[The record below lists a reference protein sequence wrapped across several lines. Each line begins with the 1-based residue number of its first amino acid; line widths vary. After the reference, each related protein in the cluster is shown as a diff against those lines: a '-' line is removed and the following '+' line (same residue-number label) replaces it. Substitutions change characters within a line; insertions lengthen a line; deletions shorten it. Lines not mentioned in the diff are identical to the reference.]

1 MKDLKQNLSDQW
13 YNKVS
18 LHSRWFAVYGLGKT
32 GLSTIDHFKEFGF
45 ENYTIWD
52 DKKNL
57 QSQYSLNKKNFIK
70 SLDFVDYIVI
80 SPGIDINNSK
90 LKKPLKKNQHKLITD
105 LDLFYLINPK
115 IKTIVITGTNGKST
129 TCKIIEHFLKKN
141 KIDVKIGGNI
151 GSPILRVK
159 PKKNSLV
166 VIEASSFQLA
176 YSKFIKPT
184 YAILLNISQDHLDWH
199 KKLKDYVD
207 AKFKI
212 FSLQDSKNFA
222 FISEGQMV
230 REFKKRKNKSLLKI
244 VNENSYL
251 KIKHKIKN
259 KYLNLKINEKNM
271 SFAYEL
277 SKILKINANSFAK
290 SFSSFKGLPHRYEI
304 FKTYKNI
311 RFINDSKATSFEAT
325 KHALISNNNIYWIV
339 GGLPKAGDKFNFTN
353 EEENI
358 IKAFIIGKSP
368 NFFKKQLKNKI
379 DYKFSQNIKNAL
391 ISIFN
396 EVKKSP
402 KRECTVLFSPASASY
417 DQFKN
422 FEERGNQF
430 KKLVKFYGNR
440 SY

>member
-1 MKDLKQNLSDQW
+1 MIDLQQNTSDQW

-18 LHSRWFAVYGLGKT
+18 LHSRWFAIYGLGKT

-45 ENYTIWD
+45 QNYTIWD

-57 QSQYSLNKKNFIK
+57 QLQYNLNKKNFMK

-80 SPGIDINNSK
+80 SPGIDINNAK
-90 LKKPLKKNQHKLITD
+90 LKKKLQKNKHKLITD
-105 LDLFYLINPK
+105 LDLFYLMNPK
-115 IKTIVITGTNGKST
+115 VKTIVITGTNGKST

-151 GSPILRVK
+151 GSPILKVK
-159 PKKNSLV
+159 PKKNSII

-184 YAILLNISQDHLDWH
+184 YAMLLNISQDHLDWH
-199 KKLKDYVD
+199 KKFKNYVD

-222 FISEGQMV
+222 FITEGQLV
-230 REFKKRKNKSLLKI
+230 KKFKKRKNKSILKI
-244 VNENSYL
+244 VKQNDYF

-259 KYLNLKINEKNM
+259 KYLNSKINEKNM

-277 SKILKINANSFAK
+277 SKILKISENSFTKA
-290 SFSSFKGLPHRYEI
+290 FSSFKGLSHRYEI
-304 FKTYKNI
+304 FKTYKNAE
-311 RFINDSKATSFEAT
+311 FINDSKATSFEAS
-325 KHALISNNNIYWIV
+325 KHALKSNNNIYWIV
-339 GGLPKAGDKFNFTN
+339 GGLPKTGDKFNFTN
-353 EEENI
+353 EKKNI
-358 IKAFIIGKSP
+358 IKAFIIGKNP
-368 NFFKKQLKNKI
+368 NFFKKNLKNKI
-379 DYKFSQNIKNAL
+379 NYKFSRSIKNAL
-391 ISIFN
+391 ISIFD
-396 EVKKSP
+396 ELKKKP
-402 KRECTVLFSPASASY
+402 KIKSTILFSPASASY
-417 DQFKN
+417 DQFTN

-440 SY
+440 FY